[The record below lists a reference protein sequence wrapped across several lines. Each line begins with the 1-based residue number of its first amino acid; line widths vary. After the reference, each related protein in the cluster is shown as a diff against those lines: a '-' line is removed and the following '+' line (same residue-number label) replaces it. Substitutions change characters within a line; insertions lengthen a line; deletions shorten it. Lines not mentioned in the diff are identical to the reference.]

1 MRKRYQQGSVT
12 KSSDRRYWI
21 GKYRRGG
28 QHKTKLL
35 GKHRE
40 ITKSEAQKQFAE
52 FLKTV
57 TDHTPKISPN
67 VTLKSFVED
76 VYFPFYERKW
86 KTSTAMT
93 NKDRIQ
99 REIVTP
105 LGHRELRKFTRD
117 ELQTI
122 LDSKSSMSFST
133 VEHLRW
139 DFRQI
144 FDMAIAEG
152 IVNRNPADLLF
163 TPRECSKPEHR
174 TMTVDEIKRAFD
186 VLELRE
192 RLIFK
197 LAVLAGL
204 RPGEIFGLRRTRLS
218 ENTADIQERIYRGK
232 VDTPKTKKSNRVVA
246 FSDGVRED
254 LKAWLKV
261 SPNGAES
268 WLFPSEKL
276 ATPLSRDNALYRYIR
291 PRLEKIKLGWVDFQV
306 MRRTH
311 ASLMRRLGVD
321 PKVVAD
327 LMGHDVNVNLNVYTQ
342 TSIETKLAAV
352 EVLESA
358 FVN

>member
-12 KSSDRRYWI
+12 KSSDGRYWI
-21 GKYRRGG
+21 GKYRENER
-28 QHKTKLL
+28 HKTKLL
-35 GKHRE
+35 GRIRE
-40 ITKSEAQKQFAE
+40 ITKSGAREKFAE

-57 TDHTPKISPN
+57 IELTPQILSN
-67 VTLKSFVED
+67 VTLKSFVEN
-76 VYFPFYERKW
+76 VYFPFYQRKW
-86 KTSTAMT
+86 KPSTAMT

-105 LGHRELRKFTRD
+105 LGDRELRTFTRD
-117 ELQTI
+117 ELQAV

-133 VEHLRW
+133 VDHLRW

-174 TMTVDEIKRAFD
+174 TMTVDEVKRALC

-218 ENTADIQERIYRGK
+218 ENTADIQERIYRGRL
-232 VDTPKTKKSNRVVA
+232 DTPKSQKSKRVVA
-246 FSDGVRED
+246 FSATVRED
-254 LKAWLKV
+254 LEAWLNV
-261 SPNGAES
+261 SPKVAEN
-268 WLFPSEKL
+268 WLFPS
-276 ATPLSRDNALYRYIR
+276 
-291 PRLEKIKLGWVDFQV
+291 
-306 MRRTH
+306 
-311 ASLMRRLGVD
+311 
-321 PKVVAD
+321 
-327 LMGHDVNVNLNVYTQ
+327 
-342 TSIETKLAAV
+342 
-352 EVLESA
+352 
-358 FVN
+358 

>member
-1 MRKRYQQGSVT
+1 V
-12 KSSDRRYWI
+12 I
-21 GKYRRGG
+21 
-28 QHKTKLL
+28 
-35 GKHRE
+35 
-40 ITKSEAQKQFAE
+40 
-52 FLKTV
+52 
-57 TDHTPKISPN
+57 DHTPEISPN

-76 VYFPFYERKW
+76 VYFPFYQRKW

-93 NKDRIQ
+93 NKDRIE

-105 LGHRELRKFTRD
+105 LGERELPAFTRD
-117 ELQTI
+117 ELQAF

-152 IVNRNPADLLF
+152 IVKRNPADLLF

-204 RPGEIFGLRRTRLS
+204 RPGEILGLRRTRLS

-232 VDTPKTKKSNRVVA
+232 VDTPKTKRSNRVVA
-246 FSDGVRED
+246 FSDSVSED

-311 ASLMRRLGVD
+311 ASLMRQLGVD

-327 LMGHDVNVNLNVYTQ
+327 LMGHDMNVNLNVYTQ
-342 TSIETKLAAV
+342 TPIETKLEAV
-352 EVLESA
+352 RVLESA